1 MDGSLHKREPHTPNE
16 RQPFDVWLVDD
27 QTLFRQ
33 GLALLLG
40 SLQYKVTHEAAS
52 IADLLNGSTERTAPA
67 FILFTLRRANN
78 QEVKLVKIARDKF
91 PSSRFVA
98 CADPLIERE
107 RLLECL
113 EAGVNGVL
121 LLDVSTDVLRG
132 LLGLM
137 GFGERVFPAVFS
149 KSSAGNS
156 LRDSHGV
163 TESRKA
169 VISPRD
175 LQILVLVARGLSNKQ
190 IADELGF
197 SEITVK
203 MDLRS
208 LYRKIGATNR
218 TKAATWAMR
227 NGLLGGSIW

>member
-1 MDGSLHKREPHTPNE
+1 
-16 RQPFDVWLVDD
+16 
-27 QTLFRQ
+27 
-33 GLALLLG
+33 
-40 SLQYKVTHEAAS
+40 LQYKVTREATS

-107 RLLECL
+107 SLLECL

-137 GFGERVFPAVFS
+137 GFGERVFPAAFS

-156 LRDSHGV
+156 LKDSHGV
-163 TESRKA
+163 TESRKD

-175 LQILVLVARGLSNKQ
+175 HQILVRVARGLSNKQ